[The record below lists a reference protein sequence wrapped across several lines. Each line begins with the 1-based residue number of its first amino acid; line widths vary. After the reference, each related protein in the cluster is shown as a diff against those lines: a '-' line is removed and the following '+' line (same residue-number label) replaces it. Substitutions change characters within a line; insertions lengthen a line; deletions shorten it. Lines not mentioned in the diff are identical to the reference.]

1 LTTECRD
8 VVVVGGGPAGL
19 VAARGLAAAGHSVV
33 LLEEHPVIGFPVH
46 CTGLLGFDSF
56 DELCLPRAPIRAVLN
71 RAWFHGPGG
80 DPIAVEAD
88 HIRAAVID
96 RGDFDAALAG
106 EAAGCGAELRVDA
119 RVESIIVDRAG
130 VSVRIAGDRVPIRA
144 RVCVLACGAN
154 YRFNQTLGLGVASNI
169 VQSAQAEV
177 PFPLSDHVDVY
188 VGPDL
193 APQGFGWVVP
203 FERNGVGAARVG
215 LMCNHGARARF
226 AAFAERIW
234 HDRGLAADIP
244 EPRVKALPLAP
255 AGPTYAERVIAV
267 GDAAGLVKP
276 STGGGIYYGLLS
288 GTIAAE
294 VLGDALR
301 LDLLGRGR
309 LGAYEKRWS
318 DRLRPDI
325 RAGLAFRRLLSRLD
339 ERGIR
344 AIFDLARVDGVVPL
358 LKQTGDFNWHRRAVI
373 ALLRHSGF
381 RRAVLSSLWR

>member
-1 LTTECRD
+1 LTTEGWD
-8 VVVVGGGPAGL
+8 AVVVGGGPSGL
-19 VAARGLAAAGHSVV
+19 VAARGLAAAGHAVV
-33 LLEEHPVIGFPVH
+33 LLEEHPAIGYPVH
-46 CTGLLGFDSF
+46 CTGLLGLDSF
-56 DELCLPRAPIRAVLN
+56 DELSLPREPIRAVLN

-96 RGDFDAALAG
+96 RGDFDAALAA
-106 EAAGCGAELRVDA
+106 EAAGRGAEVRVDA
-119 RVESIIVDRAG
+119 RVEGIAVDRAG
-130 VSVRIAGDRVPIRA
+130 VAVRIAGERAPIRA
-144 RVCVLACGAN
+144 RVCILACGAN

-177 PFPLSDHVDVY
+177 AFPVADHVDVY
-188 VGPDL
+188 VGPEL

-203 FERNGVGAARVG
+203 FERNGAGSARVG

-226 AAFAERIW
+226 AAFAERVW
-234 HDRGLAADIP
+234 RDRGLDGAIP

-255 AGPTYAERVIAV
+255 AGPTYGERVVAV

-294 VLGDALR
+294 VVDDALR
-301 LDLLGRGR
+301 HDRLGRGR

-318 DRLRPDI
+318 ARLRPDI
-325 RAGLAFRRLLSRLD
+325 RAGLAFRRLMSRLD
-339 ERGIR
+339 DRGIR

-358 LKQTGDFNWHRRAVI
+358 LKQTADFNWHRRAVM
-373 ALLRHSGF
+373 ALMRHSGF
-381 RRAVLSSLWR
+381 RRAILTSLWR

>member
-1 LTTECRD
+1 M
-8 VVVVGGGPAGL
+8 VGGGPAGL
-19 VAARGLAAAGHSVV
+19 VSARGLAAAGHTVV
-33 LLEEHPVIGFPVH
+33 LLEEHPVIGYPVH
-46 CTGLLGFDSF
+46 CTGLLGLDSF
-56 DELCLPRAPIRAVLN
+56 DELRLPRAPIRAVLN

-80 DPIAVEAD
+80 EPIAVEAD

-119 RVESIIVDRAG
+119 RVESIVVDRAG
-130 VSVRIAGDRVPIRA
+130 VSVRIAGERVPIRA

-177 PFPLSDHVDVY
+177 PFPISDHVDVY
-188 VGPDL
+188 VGQDV

-203 FERNGVGAARVG
+203 FERNGAGSARVG
-215 LMCNHGARARF
+215 LMCDHGARARF
-226 AAFAERIW
+226 AAFAERVW
-234 HDRGLAADIP
+234 RDRGLGAAIP

-255 AGPTYAERVIAV
+255 AGPTYAERVVAV

-301 LDLLGRGR
+301 QDALGRGP

-325 RAGLAFRRLLSRLD
+325 RAGLTFRRLLSRLD

-344 AIFDLARVDGVVPL
+344 AIFNLARVDGVVPL